1 MLGALGI
8 QLRGH
13 QGADRARTH
22 IRPSRPQAV
31 VSEGG
36 KDVSVMGE
44 EQGRDRVPWEGH
56 LMETSGRRTGDTFK
70 KRRNLT

>member
-44 EQGRDRVPWEGH
+44 EQGAIGSLGRD
-56 LMETSGRRTGDTFK
+56 T
-70 KRRNLT
+70 